1 MRKLEGKVCVV
12 TGASRGGGRGI
23 ALALGG
29 EGATVY
35 VTGRSV
41 RGESTRA
48 DLDGA
53 TITDTAELVTKR
65 GGTGIP
71 VRCDHTADEQVAS
84 LFARVREEQGRL
96 DLLVNNVWG
105 GYENYESDAAF
116 DRSFWE
122 QPPSRWDR
130 MFAAGVRAHFV
141 ASQHAAR
148 MMIPQRQGLIVQT
161 TFWDRGKALT
171 NLPYDVAKN
180 AVNRLTYF
188 AALELR
194 ERGITV
200 VAVSPG
206 WMRTEAVLRQYGLP
220 IDDSARD
227 LPDALSRTE
236 SVFYVGRAVAAL
248 AADPDVAAKTGKVF
262 PVGDLAREYEF
273 TDIDGTQP
281 PTYHITSEYER
292 DEPTPLTATSE

>member
-1 MRKLEGKVCVV
+1 MGRLENTIAVV

-23 ALALGG
+23 ALALGE

-41 RGESTRA
+41 RGDSTRP

-53 TITDTAELVTKR
+53 TITDTAERVTER
-65 GGTGIP
+65 GGNGIP
-71 VRCDHTADEQVAS
+71 VRCDHTVDEQVDA
-84 LFARVREEQGRL
+84 LFDRVQQEQGRL

-105 GYENYESDAAF
+105 GYEDYGSDEEF

-122 QPPSRWDR
+122 QPPQRWDG
-130 MFAAGVRAHFV
+130 MFHAGVRAHFI

-148 MMIPQRQGLIVQT
+148 LMIPRRRGLIVDT
-161 TFWDRGKALT
+161 TFWDRDKVLT

-180 AVNRLTYF
+180 AINRSIYNM
-188 AALELR
+188 ALELR
-194 ERGITV
+194 HFGIAA

-206 WMRTEAVLRQYGLP
+206 WMRTESVLRQYGLP
-220 IDDSARD
+220 IEDTVRD
-227 LPDALSRTE
+227 LLPELERTE
-236 SVFYVGRAVAAL
+236 SAFYVGRAVAAL
-248 AADPDVAAKTGKVF
+248 ASDPDVIDKTGRVF
-262 PVGDLAREYEF
+262 PVGDLAREYGF

-281 PTYHITSEYER
+281 PAYRLLPEHTR
-292 DEPTPLTATSE
+292 D